1 MLSPF
6 FPGHIRLIHTVAL
19 FSVISFFMICL
30 FVICLFV
37 IYFPVICFPVRSVF
51 FFLLMY
57 MCKRHSVT
65 STPVDPVILIRLA
78 VIKPTFRTYSTT
90 V

>member
-6 FPGHIRLIHTVAL
+6 FPGHIKLIHTIAL

-30 FVICLFV
+30 FVI
-37 IYFPVICFPVRSVF
+37 YFPVIYFPVRSVF

-65 STPVDPVILIRLA
+65 VTPVDPVILIRLA
-78 VIKPTFRTYSTT
+78 VIKPTFRTDSTT

>member
-6 FPGHIRLIHTVAL
+6 FPGHIRLIHTIAL
-19 FSVISFFMICL
+19 
-30 FVICLFV
+30 
-37 IYFPVICFPVRSVF
+37 
-51 FFLLMY
+51 FFLLLMD

-65 STPVDPVILIRLA
+65 VTPVDPVILIRLA
-78 VIKPTFRTYSTT
+78 VIKPTFRTDSTT

>member
-1 MLSPF
+1 M
-6 FPGHIRLIHTVAL
+6 
-19 FSVISFFMICL
+19 
-30 FVICLFV
+30 ICLFV

-65 STPVDPVILIRLA
+65 STLVDPVILIRLT
-78 VIKPTFRTYSTT
+78 VIKPTFRTDSTT